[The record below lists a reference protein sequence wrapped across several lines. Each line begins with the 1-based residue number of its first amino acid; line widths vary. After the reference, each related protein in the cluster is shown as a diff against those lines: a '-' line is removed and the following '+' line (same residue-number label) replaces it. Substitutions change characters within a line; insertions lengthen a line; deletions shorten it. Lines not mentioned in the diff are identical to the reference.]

1 MPRRSIAQRSPW
13 EDRFTTPTTEN
24 LFEAIEDG
32 VVDLVRELRGSLRE
46 DFGLTERLEWC
57 GVPWK
62 WSLTYRSGRAAGA
75 EIIAY
80 LVPNPETPTVVF
92 RLTHEQFA
100 TLPLRKLSRHIR
112 DGLAPTRLVA
122 GVCWPEWKFQ
132 SPNQVQD
139 LIGLFGLLQA
149 ATPSRV

>member
-1 MPRRSIAQRSPW
+1 MPRRSIAHRSPW
-13 EDRFTTPTTEN
+13 EDRFTTPTPEQ
-24 LFEAIEDG
+24 LFDVLDG
-32 VVDLVRELRGSLRE
+32 EIADRVRELRGSLGE
-46 DFGLTERLEWC
+46 DFGLSERLEWC

-62 WSLTYRSGRAAGA
+62 WSLTYRTGRAARA
-75 EIIAY
+75 EIVAY
-80 LVPNPETPTVVF
+80 LIPNPETPTVVF
-92 RLTHEQFA
+92 RLTHEQFS

-132 SPNQVQD
+132 TSNQVQD
-139 LIGLFGLLQA
+139 LVGLFGQLQA

>member
-1 MPRRSIAQRSPW
+1 MPRRSIAHRSPW

-24 LFEAIEDG
+24 LFEAIEDDI
-32 VVDLVRELRGSLRE
+32 VDLARVLRGGLE
-46 DFGLTERLEWC
+46 DDFGLTERLEWC

-62 WSLTYRSGRAAGA
+62 WSLTYRSGRAASA
-75 EIIAY
+75 DIIAY

-92 RLTHEQFA
+92 RLTHQQFG

-132 SPNQVQD
+132 SANQVQD
-139 LIGLFGLLQA
+139 LVSLFGLLQA

>member
-1 MPRRSIAQRSPW
+1 MPRRSIAHRSPW

-24 LFEAIEDG
+24 LFEAIENDL
-32 VVDLVRELRGSLRE
+32 VDLARVLRSGLKD

-62 WSLTYRSGRAAGA
+62 WSLTYRAGRAARSD
-75 EIIAY
+75 IVAY

-92 RLTHEQFA
+92 RLTHEQFS
-100 TLPLRKLSRHIR
+100 TLPIRKLSRHIR

-132 SPNQVQD
+132 SPTQVQD
-139 LIGLFGLLQA
+139 LVGLFGLLHKMV
-149 ATPSRV
+149 PSGA